1 MFYLCVTA
9 LFCKFVILLYGGLV
23 NVGLC
28 QPINRCSSRIIVRG
42 FVKGGVLLY
51 ALQFFGVFNCN
62 EIYLG
67 VKWKNFHMWDHVSCI
82 CFRYLKAQDYFMA
95 DFQKTAAGTELLKY
109 GPVLLRRIG
118 SCILVQLFF
127 FFFWGWC
134 TERVQFLVVPS
145 VLLDQL
151 LLFLED
157 CILLFLPPIKSFFFF
172 VSKILLILKKK
183 RWSRKSVRRL

>member
-127 FFFWGWC
+127 FFWGGGVLKGFSFWLFH
-134 TERVQFLVVPS
+134 QFF
-145 VLLDQL
+145 Q
-151 LLFLED
+151 
-157 CILLFLPPIKSFFFF
+157 ISFCYFWRIVFFCF
-172 VSKILLILKKK
+172 CHL
-183 RWSRKSVRRL
+183 